1 MAAEVAAAEAVVG
14 EEAPEDMAAA
24 VAAVGHM
31 EVAVA
36 EGTAVGGEVVVEGEE
51 AMAAVA
57 EAAGEVAGAGEDAM
71 ATGFALTRAVVT

>member
-14 EEAPEDMAAA
+14 EEAPEDMAA
-24 VAAVGHM
+24 
-31 EVAVA
+31 
-36 EGTAVGGEVVVEGEE
+36 
-51 AMAAVA
+51 A

>member
-36 EGTAVGGEVVVEGEE
+36 EGTAVGRR
-51 AMAAVA
+51 
-57 EAAGEVAGAGEDAM
+57 
-71 ATGFALTRAVVT
+71 TRWRLGLP